1 MDKKLRKIEVIKK
14 STTTTTTEICQ
25 NWDLEPGLPS
35 CGMLFSTGKV
45 SFTMEWGSSHVRG
58 DSKIKK
64 CLILQKTT
72 GGILKCTHKG
82 RWLFRP
88 GLYLFLIV
96 FLILITEPKATL
108 RDNSHIA
115 PVKEQKSNNCS
126 VAMARAW
133 SDLILLLSE
142 SLVRVSPLQP
152 CRWIVVAH
160 GYLESLLVHC
170 HTGPILQK
178 NSCSSSIADV
188 KTVIK
193 FSVSCLAL
201 G

>member
-1 MDKKLRKIEVIKK
+1 MDKKLRKIEVIKQ
-14 STTTTTTEICQ
+14 STTTTEICQ
-25 NWDLEPGLPS
+25 NWDFEPGILS
-35 CGMLFSTGKV
+35 SGMLFSARKV

-64 CLILQKTT
+64 CLLLQKTT
-72 GGILKCTHKG
+72 GGILKCTHKC
-82 RWLFRP
+82 RRHFPP

-115 PVKEQKSNNCS
+115 PVKEQKSNNCR
-126 VAMARAW
+126 VAMACAW

-142 SLVRVSPLQP
+142 SLVRASPLQP

-160 GYLESLLVHC
+160 GYLESLPVHC
-170 HTGPILQK
+170 HTGLILQK
-178 NSCSSSIADV
+178 NSCSSSIADM

>member
-14 STTTTTTEICQ
+14 STTTTTEICQ

-45 SFTMEWGSSHVRG
+45 SFTMERGSSHVRG

-96 FLILITEPKATL
+96 FPCWRGKALAGGDSCIFVRQCQTTLPCKDHKTSMDLKYQTCHLWALDKSSGSAIRGIWNQLQTLLECLLWKAQLWPPRIFICFLI
-108 RDNSHIA
+108 
-115 PVKEQKSNNCS
+115 
-126 VAMARAW
+126 
-133 SDLILLLSE
+133 
-142 SLVRVSPLQP
+142 
-152 CRWIVVAH
+152 
-160 GYLESLLVHC
+160 
-170 HTGPILQK
+170 
-178 NSCSSSIADV
+178 SSISADS
-188 KTVIK
+188 
-193 FSVSCLAL
+193 FLCS
-201 G
+201 